1 MLTCNYWHRTWSR
14 CCVKQTC
21 GTFTRRHCCTWKTS
35 TVGAQKQTTL
45 CRYHG
50 SAPDTTDAIRGSV
63 RTDISARSTPTPA
76 DTCAT
81 RRVKTSSSCWW
92 RSMRPG
98 RATLGALLTSA
109 TGSDLPVQF
118 SPTSG
123 FLDVESKLF
132 LTYYQAI
139 RNKLIINPFHFLQ
152 NLKHLI

>member
-1 MLTCNYWHRTWSR
+1 MLTCNCWRRTWSR
-14 CCVKQTC
+14 CCVKQIC
-21 GTFTRRHCCTWKTS
+21 GTFTRRHCCTWRTS
-35 TVGAQKQTTL
+35 TVGEQKKMTL

-50 SAPDTTDAIRGSV
+50 SAPDTTDATRGSV
-63 RTDISARSTPTPA
+63 RTGITARITPTAA
-76 DTCAT
+76 DTCAI

-118 SPTSG
+118 SPTSD
-123 FLDVESKLF
+123 FLDVENKLF

-139 RNKLIINPFHFLQ
+139 RKKSIINPFHFLQ